1 MKFFLFLITLL
12 SVKSDY
18 IRKDYFLIVEKGHSY
33 SFQIHNNHL
42 YTKVLVYC
50 SSENAMKIN
59 DEYSPKFNILKYD
72 YYTYEKIYEIEL
84 QSKVYSYT
92 FRVMFLPKDINAEL
106 GEINELQNYISLEIF
121 NDYNFNS
128 MSLIF
133 INSKL
138 DKSIDSILN
147 LRLKAGNP
155 IQAYYI
161 PLSDDLDFDKLTND
175 INYKSDAKTGDIFY
189 PKDDNFIIKVIG
201 STYDFMVEYFSG
213 ISNIEYS
220 PTIHLFSNQ
229 QYIKEIQ
236 NRYSNYKIDYITGSN
251 EDCEVDIGTIFN
263 NSEYTYK
270 TTLSKSNKRIILEM
284 EELSI
289 ISKNCDA
296 VLTIIPNYIFGYKA
310 YKISQDFHDIKLP
323 PGKICLLQIPKP
335 QDNIRT
341 FRVNVQKPYD
351 FGTTKAC
358 PDYYIGLIPIT
369 GLFIEE
375 PVIHEYIYV
384 GGKMKY
390 YDFLNPYYYSNEAEK
405 NDEEY
410 YIIISNYCYGIDP
423 LVVSVYTYTL
433 DENNIGYLAPGT
445 DYSISFY
452 ESIFTNY
459 YLIDGPKDNKKILSY
474 TISPCQSNLKFYL
487 LTDYNTLGYSS
498 MIYGET
504 TGYITLDEKIYQK
517 DYLNLFFRNNNN
529 DYAYFK
535 FEYHDII
542 DNYTTNFAKISYN
555 IKVENSYNEKITVEF
570 YPLAFDE
577 DVKYV
582 LYIIQTT
589 NDIVNMCN
597 FVKDSAK
604 YKAHFDIGIINVPQK
619 SSNYLLKKEI
629 KLGYGSS
636 RYTNLKVS
644 ILAKTSKYGN
654 ELMYPSVDFE
664 YNPKYKDDDEDDSD
678 DNSENNHRNN
688 TRNDSNTSIFTNV
701 YFYIG
706 IGGVI
711 IIIVAIII
719 YYIVKKKNSYDKFDL
734 PKHNSKLINE

>member
-1 MKFFLFLITLL
+1 
-12 SVKSDY
+12 
-18 IRKDYFLIVEKGHSY
+18 
-33 SFQIHNNHL
+33 
-42 YTKVLVYC
+42 
-50 SSENAMKIN
+50 
-59 DEYSPKFNILKYD
+59 
-72 YYTYEKIYEIEL
+72 
-84 QSKVYSYT
+84 
-92 FRVMFLPKDINAEL
+92 
-106 GEINELQNYISLEIF
+106 
-121 NDYNFNS
+121 
-128 MSLIF
+128 
-133 INSKL
+133 
-138 DKSIDSILN
+138 
-147 LRLKAGNP
+147 
-155 IQAYYI
+155 
-161 PLSDDLDFDKLTND
+161 
-175 INYKSDAKTGDIFY
+175 
-189 PKDDNFIIKVIG
+189 
-201 STYDFMVEYFSG
+201 MVEYFSG

-263 NSEYTYK
+263 NSEYTYI

-459 YLIDGPKDNKKILSY
+459 YLIDGPKDNKKILS
-474 TISPCQSNLKFYL
+474 
-487 LTDYNTLGYSS
+487 
-498 MIYGET
+498 
-504 TGYITLDEKIYQK
+504 
-517 DYLNLFFRNNNN
+517 
-529 DYAYFK
+529 
-535 FEYHDII
+535 
-542 DNYTTNFAKISYN
+542 
-555 IKVENSYNEKITVEF
+555 
-570 YPLAFDE
+570 
-577 DVKYV
+577 
-582 LYIIQTT
+582 
-589 NDIVNMCN
+589 
-597 FVKDSAK
+597 
-604 YKAHFDIGIINVPQK
+604 
-619 SSNYLLKKEI
+619 
-629 KLGYGSS
+629 
-636 RYTNLKVS
+636 
-644 ILAKTSKYGN
+644 
-654 ELMYPSVDFE
+654 
-664 YNPKYKDDDEDDSD
+664 
-678 DNSENNHRNN
+678 
-688 TRNDSNTSIFTNV
+688 
-701 YFYIG
+701 
-706 IGGVI
+706 
-711 IIIVAIII
+711 
-719 YYIVKKKNSYDKFDL
+719 
-734 PKHNSKLINE
+734 

>member
-12 SVKSDY
+12 SVKTDY

-33 SFQIHNNHL
+33 SFQIHNDHL

-50 SSENAMKIN
+50 SSENVMKIN
-59 DEYSPKFNILKYD
+59 DEYAPKFNILKYD
-72 YYTYEKIYEIEL
+72 YYNYEKIYEIEL
-84 QSKVYSYT
+84 QSRAYSYT
-92 FRVMFLPKDINAEL
+92 FKVMFLPQDINAEL
-106 GEINELQNYISLEIF
+106 GKINESNNYISLEIF

-138 DKSIDSILN
+138 DKTVNSILN

-161 PLSDDLDFDKLTND
+161 PLSDDLDFIKLIND
-175 INYKSDAKTGDIFY
+175 INYKSDAQRGEIFY

-213 ISNIEYS
+213 TSNIEYL

-229 QYIKEIQ
+229 QYIKEIP
-236 NRYSNYKIDYITGSN
+236 NGYTYYKIDYIAGSK
-251 EDCEVDIGTIFN
+251 EDCEVDIGKIFN
-263 NSEYTYK
+263 NSEYTYI
-270 TTLSKSNKRIILEM
+270 TTLSKNNKRIILEI

-296 VLTIIPNYIFGYKA
+296 VLTIIPNYIFGYKS
-310 YKISQDFHDIKLP
+310 YKITQDFHTIQLP
-323 PGKICLLQIPKP
+323 PAKICLLQIPKP

-341 FRVNVQKPYD
+341 FRVEVQKPYD

-358 PDYYIGLIPIT
+358 PSYFIGLISIT
-369 GLFIEE
+369 QLFIEE
-375 PVIHEYIYV
+375 PVIHEYIFV
-384 GGKMKY
+384 GGKTKY

-410 YIIISNYCYGIDP
+410 YIIISNHCYGIDP
-423 LVVSVYTYTL
+423 LKVFVYTYTL
-433 DENNIGYLAPGT
+433 NENNLGYLAAGI

-474 TISPCQSNLKFYL
+474 RISPCQSNLKFYL
-487 LTDYNTLGYSS
+487 LIDYNTLGYSS

-504 TGYITLDEKIYQK
+504 TGYLILDDKMYQK
-517 DYLNLFFRNNNN
+517 DYLNLFFRNKN

-535 FEYHDII
+535 FEYYDII
-542 DNYTTNFAKISYN
+542 DNYTTNFARISYN

-577 DVKYV
+577 DVKYE

-589 NDIVNMCN
+589 NNIANMCN
-597 FVKDSAK
+597 FIEDSAK
-604 YKAHFDIGIINVPQK
+604 YKAHFDIGVINVPQK
-619 SSNYLLKKEI
+619 ASNYLLQKEI

-636 RYTNLKVS
+636 KYSNLKVS

-654 ELMYPSVDFE
+654 ELMYPSVDFV
-664 YNPKYKDDDEDDSD
+664 YNPKYKDDDDDD
-678 DNSENNHRNN
+678 GGNNSRNN
-688 TRNDSNTSIFTNV
+688 TRKDGDTSIFTNI

-706 IGGVI
+706 IGVAM